1 MIQDQPAS
9 DKCLPHLLRISV
21 IKIQLMRCKYDS
33 NVFLTIVFF
42 VVTAFDTLRGKNIFQ
57 ITISTFSEFTL
68 FEFNGFPLQVSSQ
81 SDIDTKL
88 FLLPAHPP
96 YEN

>member
-1 MIQDQPAS
+1 MI
-9 DKCLPHLLRISV
+9 I
-21 IKIQLMRCKYDS
+21 IQLMRCKYDL

-42 VVTAFDTLRGKNIFQ
+42 VVTTFETFGEKKIFR
-57 ITISTFSEFTL
+57 ITISTISEFTL